1 MPTTKISVLS
11 IVAAGLLLAGASLAQ
26 QTPPANSPST
36 APAGAKPA
44 SAAKSAQTPAA
55 KTGAAAAKAA
65 PAPLTLSTEKQKVSY
80 ALGMGLGKNLKR
92 DSVEVDPAIILR
104 GLKDA
109 LAGGKLLLT
118 DEEAKTAI
126 VTLNNE
132 LRAKAE
138 AKAKA
143 TGLENKMKAD
153 AFLAGNKTKEGVV
166 ALPSGLQYKILSAG
180 TGPKPK
186 ADDTVSFQYRGT
198 LIDGTEFDSSYKR
211 GQPLKFPVSQL
222 IKGWTEALQLMP
234 VGSKW
239 QIFIPPDLGYGE
251 RGVPNSPI
259 GPNSALIF
267 ELELVSIEPKQAA
280 EPAKETPKEAPKQP
294 QAEQKD
300 QPQTAQPPKDQSK
313 DQPKATPAPVPPKP

>member
-1 MPTTKISVLS
+1 MPTTKISILS
-11 IVAAGLLLAGASLAQ
+11 ALAAGFFLAGAASAQ
-26 QTPPANSPST
+26 QTPAANSTST
-36 APAGAKPA
+36 PPAAAKPA
-44 SAAKSAQTPAA
+44 TEAKNPQTPAA
-55 KTGAAAAKAA
+55 KSGAAATAKTA
-65 PAPLTLSTEKQKVSY
+65 PAPLTLSTQKQKVSY

-109 LAGGKLLLT
+109 IAGNKLLLT
-118 DEEAKTAI
+118 DDEAKNVI
-126 VTLNNE
+126 VALNNE

-138 AKAKA
+138 SKAKA
-143 TGLENKMKAD
+143 TALENKTKAD
-153 AFLAGNKTKEGVV
+153 AFLAANKTKEGVV
-166 ALPSGLQYKILSAG
+166 TLPSGLQYKILSAG

-198 LIDGTEFDSSYKR
+198 LADGTEFDSSYKR

-259 GPNSALIF
+259 APNSALIF
-267 ELELVSIEPKQAA
+267 DLELLSIE
-280 EPAKETPKEAPKQP
+280 PKEAPKETPKP

-300 QPQTAQPPKDQSK
+300 QPQTTQPPKDQSK
-313 DQPKATPAPVPPKP
+313 DQPKEQRKEPAPAPAPPKP